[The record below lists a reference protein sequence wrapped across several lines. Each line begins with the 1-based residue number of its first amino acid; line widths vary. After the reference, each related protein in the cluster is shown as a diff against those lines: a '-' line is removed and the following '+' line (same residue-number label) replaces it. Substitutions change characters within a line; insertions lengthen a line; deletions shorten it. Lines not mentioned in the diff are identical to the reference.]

1 MVFYETGST
10 RKSKDIVYA
19 IWRHIDL
26 VIDFISVIK
35 ITDHELVWN
44 NSRRIQVYVQKI

>member
-1 MVFYETGST
+1 MFYETGST

-35 ITDHELVWN
+35 ITERPLSSN
-44 NSRRIQVYVQKI
+44 TRVYTKMDIE